1 MASSPLYLTSG
12 PLYLCCHTHP
22 INDITATIWMVSH
35 PVYMW
40 HRTPYIYD
48 IVSTKYDITTLYVVD
63 TTLGIYVTSFPLQMT
78 SYTLSPQT
86 TVFMMS
92 DPLQAWYYTPCIRHC
107 THCIFV
113 ITSSPLIPHPL
124 FNDITPTSCVTS
136 YALYI
141 TSPPILM
148 SSHYC
153 TYYITTSLYKTTSS
167 M

>member
-1 MASSPLYLTSG
+1 MTSSPLYLASR
-12 PLYLCCHTHP
+12 PLYLCHHNHP
-22 INDITATIWMVSH
+22 IDDITATIWMVSH

-48 IVSTKYDITTLYVVD
+48 IISSKYDITTLYVD
-63 TTLGIYVTSFPLQMT
+63 DATLSIYVTSFPLQMT

-86 TVFMMS
+86 IGFMMS
-92 DPLQAWYYTPCIRHC
+92 HPLRAWHYTPCIRHC

-113 ITSSPLIPHPL
+113 ITTSPLISHPL
-124 FNDITPTSCVTS
+124 FNDITATFCVTS

-141 TSPPILM
+141 TSHPILM
-148 SSHYC
+148 SLHYSI
-153 TYYITTSLYKTTSS
+153 YDITVSIYETPCS